1 VTGGSSVICD
11 GGEGGAVGWEVG
23 MVPMLARG
31 LATGVGRLVSGGGD
45 IISLWLCVV
54 MSLCLV
60 YISLLLYM
68 VISSCLVYILLLL

>member
-1 VTGGSSVICD
+1 MICD

-31 LATGVGRLVSGGGD
+31 VATGVGRLVSGGGD

-60 YISLLLYM
+60 YISLLLQM
-68 VISSCLVYILLLL
+68 VVSMGFVYGSL